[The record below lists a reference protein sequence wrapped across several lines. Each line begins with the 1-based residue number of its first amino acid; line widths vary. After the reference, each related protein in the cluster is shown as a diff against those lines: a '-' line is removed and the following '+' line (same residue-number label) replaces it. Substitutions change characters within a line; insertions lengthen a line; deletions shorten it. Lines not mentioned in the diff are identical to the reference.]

1 MLEPAWQLQ
10 TKGDEFEALSIAARR
25 DA

>member
-10 TKGDEFEALSIAARR
+10 TKGDEVEAPLMAARR